1 MKIHIV
7 RESII
12 PYICWADHREYPIP
26 YTLYFKTEL
35 NIQMFNGTSLFCKE
49 HNIIDNPANVK

>member
-1 MKIHIV
+1 MIQFPIFV
-7 RESII
+7 GLTIENL
-12 PYICWADHREYPIP
+12 YPIP